1 MGYENV
7 VIVVMVAIALLFG
20 AKKLPELAR
29 SLGRAQ
35 SEFEKAR
42 IEVRQEISSIDHIKD
57 SDRRAKL
64 EDIASRLEIE
74 NVNSLSDEDLR
85 RKILE
90 SIKND
95 NRDIVT

>member
-42 IEVRQEISSIDHIKD
+42 IEARQEISSIDHIKD

-85 RKILE
+85 KKILE